1 MENLETGLEF
11 DLPKNRSS
19 IIKVIG
25 VGGGG
30 SNAVNHMK
38 RMGINGVDFIV
49 CNTDQQ
55 ALQHS
60 PVENQIQL
68 GVTLTEGMGAGANP
82 DVGRQAAEETLEEVR
97 ELLRGNTKMVFI
109 TAGMGGGTGTGAAPV
124 IARCAKEMGILTVGI
139 VTKPFNFE
147 GKVREK
153 QAQIGIELLRQ
164 HVDSLIV
171 INNDKLREVYGNL
184 SFRSGFAKA
193 DEVLAT
199 AAKGIA
205 EVITYHFTTNIDLR
219 DVRTVLENSGT
230 AIMGSAV
237 VGGENRAKN
246 SVTQALDSPLL
257 NDNHIVGSK
266 NVLLLIVS
274 SGGDHEITMDEMSV
288 INEHIQKEAGGDTNV
303 IMGIGIDDD
312 LDDKIHVT
320 VIATGFPTNQHEAL
334 SGKEPSKIVHSLD
347 PDQPVSKNVFE
358 KPFKQVDEP
367 LKTSEPKAKSQPDL
381 FSALSPKIE
390 EAIVHDLEDKVM
402 APIGAAA
409 ATPSA
414 DKKEETKDEIVED
427 TIAEVQE
434 EIVAEAEIAS
444 AEETEE
450 EEGITVFSLDEE
462 EIVEDEVD
470 ETPEDEIEE
479 VVADEVEEE
488 IEDED
493 LSPVLVKEPEAE
505 VEEEEEDSIEK
516 PEMAKKETTSSE
528 EESASEVV
536 FEFNAEPAE
545 DPESLWD
552 EEEEDVT
559 SEVEDAPSFS
569 MIDDDDELTFEL
581 DDIDGDGIYLA
592 ATANS
597 EPVAEAEETD
607 YDPFDMRIDSALN
620 GRQPKGEKPEL
631 KEEKLETPLK
641 PSPKV
646 EGEKRIVHTLEDLR
660 ELEQKLQVKK
670 PVQEEPIEK
679 PKIAA
684 SASVP
689 TPVKKDEMQQFEVK
703 IKTPSTAK
711 QEPQVEEDFLNRPLT
726 PSAWQKIMERKSRL
740 EAFNYTFKHAHA
752 SMLDREPA
760 YKRQGVTVSSDKY
773 SDQSSIGRMMLSGDA
788 KETEIKTNNSFL
800 HDNVD

>member
-153 QAQIGIELLRQ
+153 QAQAGIELLRQ

-237 VGGENRAKN
+237 VGGQNRAKK

-257 NDNHIVGSK
+257 NDNHIAGSK

-288 INEHIQKEAGGDTNV
+288 INEHIQAEAGGETNV

-381 FSALSPKIE
+381 FSTITTKAE
-390 EAIVHDLEDKVM
+390 EAIVHDLEEKIM
-402 APIGAAA
+402 APIAAISV
-409 ATPSA
+409 TPTA
-414 DKKEETKDEIVED
+414 DKNEEKATSETKAEVDTEAKSSSTKKIEDDDEI
-427 TIAEVQE
+427 I
-434 EIVAEAEIAS
+434 
-444 AEETEE
+444 
-450 EEGITVFSLDEE
+450 VFSLDEQ
-462 EIVEDEVD
+462 EIAE
-470 ETPEDEIEE
+470 
-479 VVADEVEEE
+479 DEVEEAVE
-488 IEDED
+488 EKD
-493 LSPVLVKEPEAE
+493 LAPVLVKKPAIE
-505 VEEEEEDSIEK
+505 VEAAFDEEEDDRIEE
-516 PEMAKKETTSSE
+516 PEMAKKATTSTI

-552 EEEEDVT
+552 EEEEELA
-559 SEVEDAPSFS
+559 SQEAEAPSFA
-569 MIDDDDELTFEL
+569 MIEDDEELTFEL

-592 ATANS
+592 PPVTL
-597 EPVAEAEETD
+597 EPVAETEETN

-620 GRQPKGEKPEL
+620 GRQPKSEKAEPKEEKPEIL
-631 KEEKLETPLK
+631 QPT
-641 PSPKV
+641 SPKAG
-646 EGEKRIVHTLEDLR
+646 GEKRIVHTLEDLR

-670 PVQEEPIEK
+670 PVQEDTIK
-679 PKIAA
+679 TPKIAA
-684 SASVP
+684 SAPP
-689 TPVKKDEMQQFEVK
+689 TTKQDETQPFEVK
-703 IKTPSTAK
+703 IKAPSTAK
-711 QEPQVEEDFLNRPLT
+711 QEPQVDEDFLNRPLT

-740 EAFNYTFKHAHA
+740 EAFNYTFKHAHN

-760 YKRQGVTVSSDKY
+760 YKRQGVTVSNDNY

>member
-1 MENLETGLEF
+1 MENTETGLEF

-38 RMGINGVDFIV
+38 CMGINGVDFIV

-153 QAQIGIELLRQ
+153 QAQTGIELLRQ

-230 AIMGSAV
+230 AIMGSAIA
-237 VGGENRAKN
+237 GGSNRAKE

-257 NDNHIVGSK
+257 NDNHIKGSK

-274 SGGDHEITMDEMSV
+274 NGGEHEITMDEMSV
-288 INEHIQKEAGGDTNV
+288 INEHIQEEAGGETNV

-334 SGKEPSKIVHSLD
+334 SGKEPSRIVHSLN
-347 PDQPVSKNVFE
+347 PEQPVSKNIFE

-367 LKTSEPKAKSQPDL
+367 NKSATPQAKSQPDL
-381 FSALSPKIE
+381 FSTVTTKAE
-390 EAIVHDLEDKVM
+390 DAIVHDLEEKVM
-402 APIGAAA
+402 TPIGAAA

-414 DKKEETKDEIVED
+414 DKKEDLTNEIEEE
-427 TIAEVQE
+427 TIAEVEE
-434 EIVAEAEIAS
+434 EIVAEIESSTAEDG
-444 AEETEE
+444 EE
-450 EEGITVFSLDEE
+450 ITVFSLDEE
-462 EIVEDEVD
+462 DLVEDEV
-470 ETPEDEIEE
+470 E
-479 VVADEVEEE
+479 VIADEVEEE
-488 IEDED
+488 IEEGD
-493 LSPVLVKEPEAE
+493 LAPVLVKEPEADVE
-505 VEEEEEDSIEK
+505 AAVEEEQEDSIEE
-516 PEMAKKETTSSE
+516 PELAKKETTSAK

-552 EEEEDVT
+552 EEEEDVA

-569 MIDDDDELTFEL
+569 MIDEDDELTFEL

-592 ATANS
+592 ATPTAK
-597 EPVAEAEETD
+597 PVAEAEETD

-620 GRQPKGEKPEL
+620 GRQPKGEKPEP
-631 KEEKLETPLK
+631 KEEKLETPRK
-641 PSPKV
+641 PSPKAD
-646 EGEKRIVHTLEDLR
+646 GEKRIVHTLEDLR
-660 ELEQKLQVKK
+660 ELEQKLQVRK

-679 PKIAA
+679 PRIAA
-684 SASVP
+684 SAPAP

-703 IKTPSTAK
+703 IKSPSTAK

-760 YKRQGVTVSSDKY
+760 YKRQGVTVSSDNY
-773 SDQSSIGRMMLSGDA
+773 SNQSAIGRMSLSGDD